1 MTGPHLVT
9 GPIVPATLD
18 GWSLLHQA
26 FRVRWPALRA
36 LSSSVRSSLAS
47 EVARALE
54 VPATDG
60 LTGFVQLLGHKGDL
74 LLIHARR
81 DFDALSQAQLHVAT
95 SSLFEYLEPTFSYV
109 SIVELGMYEMTAK
122 LHGELAGRGLEAG
135 TDAFAQALAEAMADQ
150 AKRVSSRLFLE
161 LPRRRHVCFYPMNK
175 RRGEVKNW
183 YSAPFEERA
192 GMMREHGHIGRKYA
206 GKVTQIISGS
216 IGFDDWEWG
225 VDLFADDPAIFKQLI
240 YEMRFDRASAD
251 YAEFGDF
258 AVGVQ
263 FDRAELSVLLEG
275 RTPALIAAPDATAQ
289 R

>member
-1 MTGPHLVT
+1 VT
-9 GPIVPATLD
+9 GPVVPATLD

-36 LSSSVRSSLAS
+36 LSGGARASLAA
-47 EVARALE
+47 EAAQALA
-54 VPATDG
+54 VPADRG
-60 LTGFVQLLGHKGDL
+60 QTGFVQLLGHKGDL

-81 DFDALSQAQLHVAT
+81 DFDALAQAQLQVST
-95 SSLFEYLEPTFSYV
+95 SALFEYLEPSLSYV

-122 LHGELAGRGLEAG
+122 LHGELAGRGLEPG
-135 TDAFAQALAEAMADQ
+135 TDAFDQAFAEEMAAQAR
-150 AKRVSSRLFLE
+150 RVASRLFLE

-175 RRGEVKNW
+175 KRGEAKNW
-183 YSAPFEERA
+183 YSAPFEDRA
-192 GMMREHGHIGRKYA
+192 AMMREHGMIGRKYA

-225 VDLFADDPAIFKQLI
+225 VDLFADDPAVFKQLI

-258 AVGVQ
+258 VVGLQ
-263 FDRAELSVLLEG
+263 FSPDDLGALLDG
-275 RTPALIAAPDATAQ
+275 RTPALRPA
-289 R
+289 

>member
-1 MTGPHLVT
+1 MTAPPSDGT

-26 FRVRWPALRA
+26 FRVRWPALRS
-36 LSSSVRSSLAS
+36 LSPSARTSLAS
-47 EVARALE
+47 AMARALE
-54 VPATDG
+54 LPAEDG
-60 LTGFVQLLGHKGDL
+60 LTAFVQLLGHKGDL

-81 DFDALSQAQLHVAT
+81 DFDALSQAQLHV
-95 SSLFEYLEPTFSYV
+95 SSSALFEYLEPTFSYV

-122 LHGELAGRGLEAG
+122 LHGELAGRGLQAG
-135 TDAFAQALAEAMADQ
+135 TEAFEQAFAAEMATQ
-150 AKRVSSRLFLE
+150 AKRVGGRLFLD
-161 LPRRRHVCFYPMNK
+161 LPRRRHVCFYPMDK
-175 RRGEVKNW
+175 RRGEAKNW
-183 YSAPFEERA
+183 YGTPFDDRA
-192 GMMREHGHIGRKYA
+192 AMMREHGHIGRKYA

-225 VDLFADDPAIFKQLI
+225 VDLFADEPAVFKQLI

-258 AVGVQ
+258 AVGLQ

-275 RTPALIAAPDATAQ
+275 RTPALAPA
-289 R
+289 